1 MQDKPTDLF
10 NEFNQLIGEGDNIL
24 IITHK
29 NPDGDG
35 LGSMLALYWTL
46 IPKNKIVSMGCID
59 EVPIKLSFLP
69 GSELINKNFNCY
81 EYDTIITVDAGNNI
95 ARIGIPDDLLENT
108 INIDHHSNDSASFG
122 KLNIIDKNRCSTSEI
137 ILDLLIFLNYPVTK
151 DIANC
156 LLTGIFTDTNGFQN
170 ANISH
175 TVLESAAKL
184 MLKGARLDKI
194 AFHSFENKSIA
205 TLKIWG
211 RALARI
217 HKDTKNG
224 MVTSI
229 ITKRD
234 LEECGATI
242 EDLTGLSS
250 IINTVSDSKF
260 TVLLTEYDINRVKA
274 SLRSEEYK
282 GVDVSEIAREFQG
295 GGHKLASG
303 FEIHAGI
310 KETIKLINERL
321 NELRKDKVNIANA

>member
-1 MQDKPTDLF
+1 MQSNLIPLF
-10 NEFNQLIGEGDNIL
+10 YEFDRQLQHDDNFL
-24 IITHK
+24 IVTHK

-35 LGSMLALYWTL
+35 LGSMLALYWSL
-46 IPKNKIVSMGCID
+46 VARGKKVAMGCID
-59 EVPIKLSFLP
+59 EVPSKFYFLP
-69 GSELINKNFNCY
+69 GNEIIQKDFNCY
-81 EYDTIITVDAGNNI
+81 DYQRVITVDAGNNI
-95 ARIGIPDDLLENT
+95 SRIGIPQNLLPET
-108 INIDHHSNDSASFG
+108 INIDHHASDSASFG
-122 KLNIIDKNRCSTSEI
+122 KINIIEAYRASTSEI
-137 ILDLLIFLNYPVTK
+137 VFDLLTYLDYVITK
-151 DIANC
+151 DIATC

-194 AFHSFENKSIA
+194 AFYTFQNKNIA

-217 HKDTKNG
+217 QKDPNNG

-229 ITKRD
+229 ITKKD
-234 LEECGATI
+234 LEECNASL

-250 IINTVSDSKF
+250 IISTVSDSKF
-260 TVLLTEYDINRVKA
+260 ALLLTEYDLNRVKA

-282 GVDVSEIAREFQG
+282 GVDVSEIARMFQG

-303 FEIHAGI
+303 FEIQADIG
-310 KETIKLINERL
+310 ETLKLINNRL
-321 NELRKDKVNIANA
+321 QQFQTGSLSA

>member
-1 MQDKPTDLF
+1 MQSPFTSLF
-10 NEFNQLIGEGDNIL
+10 SEFENAIRENDNFLIV
-24 IITHK
+24 THK

-35 LGSMLALYWTL
+35 LGSMLALYWNL
-46 IPKNKIVSMGCID
+46 ISQGKNVSMGCID
-59 EVPIKLSFLP
+59 EVPAKLSFLP
-69 GSELINKNFNCY
+69 GSEFIKKEFDCRNHNL
-81 EYDTIITVDAGNNI
+81 IITVDAGNNI
-95 ARIGIPDDLLENT
+95 SRIGVPETLLRAT
-108 INIDHHSNDSASFG
+108 VNIDHHSTDSANFG
-122 KLNIIDKNRCSTSEI
+122 RLNIIDPHRTSTSEI
-137 ILDLLIFLNYPVTK
+137 ILDLLTFVGYKISKN
-151 DIANC
+151 IATC

-194 AFHSFENKSIA
+194 AFYTFQNKNIS

-217 HKDTKNG
+217 QKDPGSG

-229 ITKRD
+229 ITKKD
-234 LEECGATI
+234 LEECNASL

-250 IINTVSDSKF
+250 IISTVSDSRF
-260 TVLLTEYDINRVKA
+260 ALLLTEYDLNRVKA

-282 GVDVSEIAREFQG
+282 GVDVSEIARMFQG

-303 FEIHAGI
+303 FEIKADI
-310 KETIKLINERL
+310 DETIKLINSRL
-321 NELRKDKVNIANA
+321 DDLKKTQASA

>member
-1 MQDKPTDLF
+1 MQQNKFTNLF
-10 NEFNQLIGEGDNIL
+10 TELNRLINENDNIL

-46 IPKNKIVSMGCID
+46 VKQSKTVQMGCID
-59 EVPIKLSFLP
+59 EVPTNLSFLP
-69 GSELINKNFNCY
+69 GNELIIQDFNCY
-81 EYDTIITVDAGNNI
+81 NYNTIITVDAGNNI
-95 ARIGIPDDLLENT
+95 SRIGVPEDLLENT

-122 KLNIIDKNRCSTSEI
+122 KLNIIDLNRASTSEM
-137 ILDLLIFLNYPVTK
+137 ILDLLTFLDYPINK
-151 DIANC
+151 DIATC

-175 TVLESAAKL
+175 TVLESAARL

-194 AFHSFENKSIA
+194 AFHSFQNKSIS

-217 HKDTKNG
+217 QKDTKNG

-229 ITKRD
+229 ITKTD

-260 TVLLTEYDINRVKA
+260 AILLTEYDINKVKA

-282 GVDVSEIAREFQG
+282 GVDVSEIARGFQG

-303 FEIHAGI
+303 FEIQANVN
-310 KETIKLINERL
+310 ETIKLINNRL
-321 NELRKDKVNIANA
+321 EKLQKEKISA